1 MYINLVDTFLQT
13 GSYPDK
19 RKRPKLFCNDDFLQR
34 FPWDAAAVDKNGE
47 YMVNSLTG
55 QHWTIRQIY
64 SSHEGKDK
72 FVPYFV
78 PDMNAY
84 FFDTPHLV
92 GCRQGSLGETFT
104 SIPDAHSSL
113 SPVKW
118 TSTMD
123 AEMVIICPE
132 AVDGSHSYLDS
143 LGETGWIDP
152 ASHTPLDRLV
162 PESATLYHELYH
174 LVSGRIGYRLGM
186 KPEQYLERMV
196 GDYASC
202 ELSIA
207 TQTHGHFANHVQH
220 CEDVLVSVEI
230 KQCKM
235 QKAICIS
242 LWLTGTSTMIGA
254 TTRRSPSTRDMR
266 FTGIG
271 CSTRCKF
278 KGLQATK
285 GLM

>member
-19 RKRPKLFCNDDFLQR
+19 RKRPKLFCNDDILQN

-64 SSHEGKDK
+64 SSHEHKDK
-72 FVPYFV
+72 LVPYFV

-92 GCRQGSLGETFT
+92 GCRQGPLGETFT
-104 SIPDAHSSL
+104 STPDAHSSL
-113 SPVKW
+113 SPLKW

-132 AVDGSHSYLDS
+132 AVDGSHNYLES

-162 PESATLYHELYH
+162 PESATLYHEVYH
-174 LVSGRIGYRLGM
+174 LVSGRIGYKLGM
-186 KPEQYLERMV
+186 RPEQYLDRMV

-202 ELSIA
+202 KLS
-207 TQTHGHFANHVQH
+207 TLERNQS
-220 CEDVLVSVEI
+220 VSET
-230 KQCKM
+230 
-235 QKAICIS
+235 IC
-242 LWLTGTSTMIGA
+242 
-254 TTRRSPSTRDMR
+254 
-266 FTGIG
+266 
-271 CSTRCKF
+271 
-278 KGLQATK
+278 
-285 GLM
+285 

>member
-19 RKRPKLFCNDDFLQR
+19 RKRPKLFCNDDFLQK
-34 FPWDAAAVDKNGE
+34 FPWDAAAVDNNGE

-64 SSHEGKDK
+64 SSHEQKDK
-72 FVPYFV
+72 LVPYLV

-104 SIPDAHSSL
+104 STPDAHSSL

-123 AEMVIICPE
+123 AEMVIICPG
-132 AVDGSHSYLDS
+132 AVDGSHNYLES
-143 LGETGWIDP
+143 LGETGWVDP

-174 LVSGRIGYRLGM
+174 LVSGRIGYKLGM
-186 KPEQYLERMV
+186 RPEQFLDRMV

-202 ELSIA
+202 KSPTARNPLAIGDFCSSCPALRRCLGLSRDKA
-207 TQTHGHFANHVQH
+207 VQNA
-220 CEDVLVSVEI
+220 ESY
-230 KQCKM
+230 M
-235 QKAICIS
+235 YFS
-242 LWLTGTSTMIGA
+242 LAYWYFYYDWGNGKKKITFYPGYAVYWDWLQYSM
-254 TTRRSPSTRDMR
+254 
-266 FTGIG
+266 
-271 CSTRCKF
+271 
-278 KGLQATK
+278 
-285 GLM
+285 